1 MSKKIL
7 VISIFILTI
16 LIILTSCTTGNND
29 TNDIIATFD
38 ESITT
43 PTKTVDKTDE
53 VTEVSTTYTTENTE
67 KENVEEKIETETK
80 TQESDITEP
89 ITKPS
94 AESNKSYTENDLYVL
109 SHVIF
114 AEAGG
119 CSWEHQIGVGSV
131 VLNRV
136 KDERFPNTIEGVVF
150 QEGQYACT
158 WLGGYYYEP
167 SQMSIDVATYLLENG
182 SQFPEYVIFQ
192 AEFLQGNSVYKKIGN
207 TYFCYYAEDVK

>member
-1 MSKKIL
+1 MSKKTL
-7 VISIFILTI
+7 VISILILI
-16 LIILTSCTTGNND
+16 IFIILTSCTTGNND
-29 TNDIIATFD
+29 TITTFD
-38 ESITT
+38 ESIIT
-43 PTKTVDKTDE
+43 PTKTIDKTDE
-53 VTEVSTTYTTENTE
+53 ITEVSTTYTTENTE
-67 KENVEEKIETETK
+67 KESVEETIETETK

-89 ITKPS
+89 IAKPS
-94 AESNKSYTENDLYVL
+94 AESNKSYTEDDLYVL

-114 AEAGG
+114 AEAGA
-119 CSWEHQIGVGSV
+119 CSWEHQIGVRSV

-182 SQFPEYVIFQ
+182 SQFPEYVVFQ
-192 AEFLQGNSVYKKIGN
+192 AEFLQANSVYKKIGN

>member
-7 VISIFILTI
+7 VISILILTI
-16 LIILTSCTTGNND
+16 LFILTGCATRNND
-29 TNDIIATFD
+29 IMVTFD

-43 PTKTVDKTDE
+43 PTKTIDKTDE
-53 VTEVSTTYTTENTE
+53 VTEVPTTHTTES
-67 KENVEEKIETETK
+67 VEEKIETETK
-80 TQESDITEP
+80 TQEPDITEP

-94 AESNKSYTENDLYVL
+94 SESNKSYTEDDLYVL

-114 AEAGG
+114 AEAGN

-158 WLGGYYYEP
+158 WLGGYYNEP
-167 SQMSIDVATYLLENG
+167 SQTSIDVATYLLENG
-182 SQFPEYVIFQ
+182 SQFPEYCIFQ
-192 AEFLQGNSVYKKIGN
+192 AEFLQGDSVYKKIGN
-207 TYFCYYAEDVK
+207 TYFCYWSKDVK